1 MNLLYA
7 FYERRA
13 LNAFVENDFPKARD
27 LFNKMLKKWPQRI
40 GIRHNLGLV
49 YVALRDFQAAE
60 TCFLKDLED
69 YGESVSRHRALGD
82 LYFSWG
88 KASESAQHYEKAL
101 ALARAEN
108 RGSRSEI
115 SPDINFMQRR
125 IALCNNEEAF
135 RKAMEGEAALQRG
148 LAAQQHKD
156 WELAYREFKTA
167 AEADPT
173 NFPAWNNRGSIAM
186 NMYKDIDEAKRCFAE
201 AAKLS
206 AAPAIM
212 QNLLLV
218 TKGR

>member
-49 YVALRDFQAAE
+49 YTALRDFPAAE
-60 TCFLKDLED
+60 TCFLKDVED
-69 YGESVSRHRALGD
+69 YGESLSRHRALGD
-82 LYFSWG
+82 MYFSWG
-88 KASESAQHYEKAL
+88 KASEAALHYESAL
-101 ALARAEN
+101 KLARTE
-108 RGSRSEI
+108 GLISTSELNPEI
-115 SPDINFMQRR
+115 TFMQRR
-125 IALCNNEEAF
+125 LALCKNEEAF

-148 LAAQQHKD
+148 LEAQQKKD
-156 WELAYREFKTA
+156 WAAAYGEFKA
-167 AEADPT
+167 AIEADPT

-186 NMYKDIDEAKRCFAE
+186 NIYNDFDEAARCFTE

-206 AAPAIM
+206 AAPAIR
-212 QNLLLV
+212 QNLILV
-218 TKGR
+218 KKAR

>member
-7 FYERRA
+7 YYERRA

-27 LFNKMLKKWPQRI
+27 LFEKMLKKWPQRI

-60 TCFLKDLED
+60 ACFLKELED

-88 KASESAQHYEKAL
+88 KAEASAQHYEKAL
-101 ALARAEN
+101 ALARAETS
-108 RGSRSEI
+108 GSRSGI
-115 SPDINFMQRR
+115 APDINFMQRR
-125 IALCNNEEAF
+125 IALCNNKEAF
-135 RKAMEGEAALQRG
+135 QRAMGGEEALQRG
-148 LAAQQHKD
+148 LEAQQQKD
-156 WELAYREFKTA
+156 WDRSYREFKTA
-167 AEADPT
+167 IEADPT

-186 NMYKDIDEAKRCFAE
+186 NIFKDYAEAERCFTE
-201 AAKLS
+201 AAKLT
-206 AAPAIM
+206 AAPAIQ

-218 TKGR
+218 RKGR